1 MRLFEL
7 FTLIFSTGTFYALCF
22 LKNKRLFL
30 YLLFLASICC
40 VLQYFFE
47 GGRWQF
53 LPILYSL
60 PLMYI
65 FYKLNKASF
74 VAFQSLFIGFFL
86 LVGFVLLTLVPVFN
100 LPEPNGFYHVGTE
113 IFHWTD
119 STRSELFT
127 PEDTTDYREIIVQV
141 WYPSKKHKR
150 KDSES
155 YLDHI
160 NLRSSTMAK
169 AAKIPAFLPEHL
181 KYIKTNSFKGIKC
194 DITSAPILIFSHG
207 ITGSRHL
214 HQNLFEFLS
223 SRGYIIFAPD
233 HTYDANIT
241 IFPNKRIADYRSDL
255 TGHPDSIRMRQMQ
268 INTRCEDI
276 SFILNQI
283 QKINSGII
291 KSQVSNRMDL
301 NKIAVGGHSY
311 GGATAIT
318 ASYKD
323 KRIRACFNLDGWISP
338 IPKDIITE
346 GINTPFL
353 FLGRPSWANSD
364 YSENYTLLK
373 KFLNATTSPSYG
385 KIFDRTEH
393 LDYTDIPLFSP
404 IVKYVLEVGNLS
416 PSTSLP
422 MINEI
427 VFLFLDKEL
436 NKASNS
442 DLEQFL
448 SSNLISNL

>member
-1 MRLFEL
+1 MRPFEI
-7 FTLIFSTGTFYALCF
+7 FTLILSVGAFYALCF
-22 LKNKRLFL
+22 SKNKELFL
-30 YLLFLASICC
+30 YSLFLASICC
-40 VLQYFFE
+40 VLQYSFE
-47 GGRWQF
+47 GSRWQF

-65 FYKLNKASF
+65 FYKSNRASF
-74 VAFQSLFIGFFL
+74 FAIQSFFIGFLL
-86 LVGFVLLTLVPVFN
+86 LVGFILSTLVPVFD
-100 LPEPNGFYHVGTE
+100 LPEPEGFYHVGTE
-113 IFHWTD
+113 TFHWTD
-119 STRSELFT
+119 STRNELFT
-127 PEDTTDYREIIVQV
+127 MEDTTDYREIIVQV
-141 WYPSKKHKR
+141 WYPSKSNKR
-150 KDSES
+150 TDSES

-169 AAKIPAFLPEHL
+169 AANIPAFLPEHL

-223 SRGYIIFAPD
+223 SRGYIVLAPD

-255 TGHPDSIRMRQMQ
+255 TGHPDSISMREMQM
-268 INTRCEDI
+268 NTRSEDI
-276 SFILNQI
+276 NFILDQI
-283 QKINSGII
+283 QKVNSGII

-301 NKIAVGGHSY
+301 NRIAIGGHSF

-323 KRIRACFNLDGWISP
+323 KRIKACFNLDGWINP
-338 IPKDIITE
+338 ISKDIISE
-346 GINTPFL
+346 GISIPFL
-353 FLGRPSWANSD
+353 FLGRPSWANSN

-373 KFLNATTSPSYG
+373 RFLEATTSSSYG
-385 KIFDRTEH
+385 KVFNKTEH

-416 PSTSLP
+416 PSKSLP
-422 MINEI
+422 MINKI
-427 VFLFLDKEL
+427 VFSFLDKEL
-436 NKASNS
+436 NEANSSGLEQALSNS
-442 DLEQFL
+442 
-448 SSNLISNL
+448 LISDL

>member
-1 MRLFEL
+1 MRLFEF
-7 FTLIFSTGTFYALCF
+7 FTLIFSVGTFYALCF
-22 LKNKRLFL
+22 LKTKRLFL

-40 VLQYFFE
+40 ILQYFFE

-60 PLMYI
+60 PLMYF
-65 FYKLNKASF
+65 FYKLNKVSF
-74 VAFQSLFIGFFL
+74 IAFQSLFIGFLL

-113 IFHWTD
+113 TFHWTD
-119 STRSELFT
+119 STRNELFT
-127 PEDTTDYREIIVQV
+127 PEDATDYREIIVQV
-141 WYPSKKHKR
+141 WYPSKEHKR

-181 KYIKTNSFKGIKC
+181 KYIKTNSFKGVKC
-194 DITSAPILIFSHG
+194 EITSAPILIFSHG

-223 SRGYIIFAPD
+223 SRGYIVFAPD

-241 IFPNKRIADYRSDL
+241 IFPNKRVADYRSDL
-255 TGHPDSIRMRQMQ
+255 TGHPDSISMRQMQ
-268 INTRCEDI
+268 MNTRSEDI
-276 SFILNQI
+276 NFILNQI
-283 QKINSGII
+283 QRINSGII
-291 KSQVSNRMDL
+291 KSHVSNRMDL
-301 NKIAVGGHSY
+301 NRVAVGGHSY

-318 ASYKD
+318 ASYRD
-323 KRIRACFNLDGWISP
+323 KRIKACFNLDGWINP
-338 IPKDIITE
+338 ISKDIITE
-346 GINTPFL
+346 GISIPFL
-353 FLGRPSWANSD
+353 FLGRPSWASSD

-373 KFLNATTSPSYG
+373 KFLKATTSPSYG
-385 KIFDRTEH
+385 KVLNKTEH

-404 IVKYVLEVGNLS
+404 IVKYVLEVGSLS
-416 PSTSLP
+416 PSKSLP

-427 VFLFLDKEL
+427 VFSFLDKEL
-436 NKASNS
+436 NKENGSTLKQALSN
-442 DLEQFL
+442 
-448 SSNLISNL
+448 NLISDL

>member
-1 MRLFEL
+1 MRLFEF
-7 FTLIFSTGTFYALCF
+7 FTLIFSIGAFYALYFSNNKKFF
-22 LKNKRLFL
+22 LYSLFL
-30 YLLFLASICC
+30 GSTCC
-40 VLQYFFE
+40 VLQYYLE

-60 PLMYI
+60 PLLYI
-65 FYKLNKASF
+65 FHKLNKTSF
-74 VAFQSLFIGFFL
+74 VAFQSFFIGLLL
-86 LVGFVLLTLVPVFN
+86 LVGFVLSTLVPVFN
-100 LPEPNGFYHVGTE
+100 LPKPNGSYHVGTE
-113 IFHWTD
+113 TFHWID
-119 STRSELFT
+119 STRNELFT
-127 PEDTTDYREIIVQV
+127 IEDTTDYREIIVQV
-141 WYPSKKHKR
+141 WYPSKGDKR
-150 KDSES
+150 TDSEP

-181 KYIKTNSFKGIKC
+181 KYIKTNSFKSIKC
-194 DITSAPILIFSHG
+194 DITNAPTLIFSHG

-223 SRGYIIFAPD
+223 SRGYIVFAPD

-268 INTRCEDI
+268 INTRSEDI

-283 QKINSGII
+283 EKINSGII
-291 KSQVSNRMDL
+291 KSQVSNRVDL
-301 NKIAVGGHSY
+301 NRIAVGGHSY

-318 ASYKD
+318 ASYRN
-323 KRIRACFNLDGWISP
+323 KRIKACFNLDGWINP
-338 IPKDIITE
+338 IPKEIITT

-353 FLGRPSWANSD
+353 FLGRPSWADSD

-373 KFLNATTSPSYG
+373 KFLNATPSPSYG
-385 KIFDRTEH
+385 KVFDRTEH

-404 IVKYVLEVGNLS
+404 IVKYVLEVGSLS

-427 VFLFLDKEL
+427 VFSFL
-436 NKASNS
+436 NKKFNTANNS
-442 DLEQFL
+442 DLEQLL
-448 SSNLISNL
+448 SNNLISDL